1 MPIRTYEKSGKDIE
15 FVDEL
20 EDYVKDKRKCWR
32 ANSAKLHQR
41 QRRYKKR
48 ITKEILKNF
57 EVQNNIGIK
66 MINSLIKLKLF
77 KITLLGTF
85 LGGIAVGTIASM
97 GIKKLCK
104 KKKSDTDKKEKI
116 ESK

>member
-1 MPIRTYEKSGKDIE
+1 
-15 FVDEL
+15 
-20 EDYVKDKRKCWR
+20 
-32 ANSAKLHQR
+32 
-41 QRRYKKR
+41 
-48 ITKEILKNF
+48 
-57 EVQNNIGIK
+57 

-85 LGGIAVGTIASM
+85 LGGMAVGTIASM
-97 GIKKLCK
+97 GIKELCK